1 MRKIKNRPMDH
12 ITHLKNNFNQWT
24 NLHKTNSLIHWYREK
39 KSISPFWEFNGPL
52 FVKFWA
58 PFTQLVET
66 GPVVLEKIFKSCLS
80 IFAFRLLFH
89 LGKGPSYEQTGIPF
103 TQDCFVPSLVETG
116 LVILESE
123 KILKF
128 CQCICL
134 ISLFSPIGIRFSHWF
149 ELTWIPITQEHF
161 VPSLVEIDSVILEKK
176 MNMWKVYRQMEKQI
190 DDRQSEKLS

>member
-1 MRKIKNRPMDH
+1 MRKINNRPMDH

-39 KSISPFWEFNGPL
+39 KINISFLRIEWS

-58 PFTQLVET
+58 PFTQV
-66 GPVVLEKIFKSCLS
+66 
-80 IFAFRLLFH
+80 
-89 LGKGPSYEQTGIPF
+89 
-103 TQDCFVPSLVETG
+103 CFVLSLVETG
-116 LVILESE
+116 LV